1 VSTPIL
7 WEELAT
13 VRPDDFTIANIWPRL
28 RQYGDLF
35 APVLRGGQQLEKAE
49 ALLGLTPGDA

>member
-1 VSTPIL
+1 M
-7 WEELAT
+7 T

-35 APVLRGGQQLEKAE
+35 APVLRGGQELETAE
-49 ALLGLTPGDA
+49 SLLGMRD